1 MKTLLIFYLIALS
14 LYSCVE
20 KEPVSFS
27 TFLANVPI
35 RFPVKAYELDS
46 TKYHLP
52 YFRSNKYVDSSENVK
67 IEWLIDERSGD
78 HLRNKIDN
86 RTIYGVNIY
95 LKNKGSQIDS
105 VKSAL
110 EKQFGKKLN
119 PVTIEETK
127 DEQFSTNFGYS
138 CQLNQNTTLFL
149 RNATCEQGDS
159 WCQYNSLR
167 IGIGYNLR
175 TDQLE
180 RLATTDSKIYK
191 SYD

>member
-1 MKTLLIFYLIALS
+1 MKLWFYIFIV
-14 LYSCVE
+14 VE
-20 KEPVSFS
+20 IGCTTENKTQSF
-27 TFLANVPI
+27 TTDLADHEI
-35 RFPVKAYELDS
+35 RFPLVGNELDS
-46 TKYHLP
+46 TIYHLT

-105 VKSAL
+105 VKSAI
-110 EKQFGKKLN
+110 EKQFGKKME
-119 PVTIEETK
+119 PVTIDETK
-127 DEQFSTNFGYS
+127 DELFTNNFGYS

-149 RNATCEQGDS
+149 RKATCNQGDS
-159 WCQYNSLR
+159 WCKYNSLR
-167 IGIGYNLR
+167 IGIGYNLKK
-175 TDQLE
+175 DQLE
-180 RLATTDSKIYK
+180 RLAVTDSKIHK